1 MINTYTYT
9 ISQWLKRSKSFI
21 NKDLKKSEYNCNFY
35 ILDFIKSIIDKD
47 LYKENINLNWKK
59 TYTLVINDQLVFDWF
74 WKNKAIKTINN
85 WLKYLKT
92 ENRNYTF
99 DWLLKSMIF

>member
-9 ISQWLKRSKSFI
+9 ISQWLKRSKSYI

-47 LYKENINLNWKK
+47 LYKENVIENFSKK
-59 TYTLVINDQLVFDWF
+59 IFFNEKMYYYLKKILFDWS
-74 WKNKAIKTINN
+74 
-85 WLKYLKT
+85 
-92 ENRNYTF
+92 EYTF
-99 DWLLKSMIF
+99 NNDLILEIEKNLKLHIIQ

>member
-1 MINTYTYT
+1 MKMIN
-9 ISQWLKRSKSFI
+9 
-21 NKDLKKSEYNCNFY
+21 YNN
-35 ILDFIKSIIDKD
+35 IDKTIFSKIYSLD
-47 LYKENINLNWKK
+47 WLNRYIWIKASIKENINLNWKK